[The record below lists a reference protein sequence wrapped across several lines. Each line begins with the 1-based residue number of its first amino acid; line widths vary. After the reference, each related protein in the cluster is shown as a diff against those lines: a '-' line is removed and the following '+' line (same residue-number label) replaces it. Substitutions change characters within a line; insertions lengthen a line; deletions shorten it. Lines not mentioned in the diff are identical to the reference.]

1 MRVNVTKTYKG
12 CIELRDYDVSACI
25 VGKMPVEV
33 FYKGDKMTLS
43 PEDLKSRAVMRSKVM
58 KSKVGGKDYRLIGY
72 EWIPDQIEL

>member
-12 CIELRDYDVSACI
+12 CIELRDYDVNACI
-25 VGKMPVEV
+25 AGKIPVEV

-43 PEDLKSRAVMRSKVM
+43 PEDLKSRVVMTSKIM